1 MSGNPHSSVEPPQDA
16 KAGTALDLA
25 LQRMARAPDDAAA
38 RLRFHAE
45 LTQSEI
51 FVLLETEVEGARMT
65 PRVFDL
71 SDGRAVLGFE
81 TEWQLA
87 GFAGG
92 AAAYAALP
100 GRVLVSMLAQAD
112 QPLSLIVSPDTPHA
126 ALLSPEAL
134 RWLDQTLAAA
144 SPDETE
150 ATPENFTAPGL
161 PDGVLK
167 LLVPA
172 LERRLSGMPGLGR
185 ALLAGVTWRG
195 GGTGHVLAVSGLPQA
210 AQAPLARAVVE
221 ALSLSGLEAGVLDVI
236 FPPQPV
242 MERIGSA
249 GLRLHPAPFVMPD
262 DQIVTPQ
269 TGAGENPGMN
279 PDRPPKLK

>member
-1 MSGNPHSSVEPPQDA
+1 MSGDPHSSVEPPQDA
-16 KAGTALDLA
+16 MAGTALDLA

-87 GFAGG
+87 GFAGD

-126 ALLSPEAL
+126 ALVSPEAL

-150 ATPENFTAPGL
+150 ATPESFTAPGL
-161 PDGVLK
+161 PDGVLS

-172 LERRLSGMPGLGR
+172 LSP
-185 ALLAGVTWRG
+185 
-195 GGTGHVLAVSGLPQA
+195 P
-210 AQAPLARAVVE
+210 P
-221 ALSLSGLEAGVLDVI
+221 ALSLPPPLPSPPVTAPACARVCTRAWRRGPAGQMSSGVRTGWSVSGPGIESGGALHCTALTM
-236 FPPQPV
+236 PP
-242 MERIGSA
+242 RI
-249 GLRLHPAPFVMPD
+249 
-262 DQIVTPQ
+262 
-269 TGAGENPGMN
+269 
-279 PDRPPKLK
+279 